1 MPSIWLW
8 GGLGRL
14 CPAFPHS
21 AFCLLHFP
29 EYGSVVALGGLIP
42 PAADHRKRGH
52 SWRGSLSARRN
63 PRGSWPFQSKQGRPG
78 KAELRRPRFEGREL
92 PPQTK
97 NTRARRQ
104 RPGFRATPAQLKQS
118 DSSRG
123 WRRAAEPQP
132 NGANRLECVQLAGAV
147 ARRGSFESG
156 SKLRALQTLRVAV
169 HEGLG

>member
-1 MPSIWLW
+1 MPSIWPW
-8 GGLGRL
+8 GGFGVALR
-14 CPAFPHS
+14 
-21 AFCLLHFP
+21 CLW
-29 EYGSVVALGGLIP
+29 VALGGLIR

-132 NGANRLECVQLAGAV
+132 NGAKRLECVQLAGAV

-169 HEGLG
+169 HEGFC